1 MAEGTPPSDGRAGT
15 SDPGLAVPGRIAAE
29 GSTTPTA
36 RPRLAPDERSLEE
49 VLSDSPLVARFVAM
63 MELDEHPEAEQNLKD
78 LATIGTR
85 VIERQNRRRSWTTG
99 ILQAGGLAMIALAV
113 ILDLALDSL
122 TGASSASLVL
132 GGTLLIMSAPWVAS
146 RTAEDAEESAE
157 KVTERMLQAKADA
170 KRAQQEQPS

>member
-1 MAEGTPPSDGRAGT
+1 
-15 SDPGLAVPGRIAAE
+15 
-29 GSTTPTA
+29 
-36 RPRLAPDERSLEE
+36 
-49 VLSDSPLVARFVAM
+49 M

-85 VIERQNRRRSWTTG
+85 VIERQNRTRSWTTG
-99 ILQAGGLAMIALAV
+99 ILQASGLAMIALAV

-132 GGTLLIMSAPWVAS
+132 GGTVLIMSAPWVAS
-146 RTAEDAEESAE
+146 RTAEDAEESAR